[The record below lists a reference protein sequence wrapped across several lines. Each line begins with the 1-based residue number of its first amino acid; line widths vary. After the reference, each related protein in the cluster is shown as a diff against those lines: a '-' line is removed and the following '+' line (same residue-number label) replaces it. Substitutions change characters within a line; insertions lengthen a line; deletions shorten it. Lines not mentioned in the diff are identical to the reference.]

1 MTPQFIQ
8 FQEHGDERGN
18 LVALEENINVPFQIR
33 RVYFMYDTLEDVTR
47 GMHSHRKLVQILFC
61 VAGECMIRLDDG
73 RDKVELK
80 LNKPSE
86 GLYIG
91 PGIWREM
98 YQFAPGTILM
108 VLASEHYD
116 ERDYIRDY
124 ATFLEDVRANEHNE

>member
-1 MTPQFIQ
+1 M
-8 FQEHGDERGN
+8 
-18 LVALEENINVPFQIR
+18 
-33 RVYFMYDTLEDVTR
+33 
-47 GMHSHRKLVQILFC
+47 FC

-80 LNKPSE
+80 LHKPSE